1 MILRTDLAVEAVQ
14 SAAAGLPK
22 GVSREEIPRGD
33 TSVSRIT
40 IETEEGAQALQKP
53 VGRYVTVELPSFS
66 EASASIDGRVEAV
79 AEELARLL
87 PKDGEILV
95 AGLGNASITPDAL
108 GPKTAQKIFATRHI
122 QGELARAAGLDGLR
136 AVSVVA
142 PGVLGQTGI
151 ETGELLCGI
160 LERTRPAAVI
170 AVDALASRSLSRL
183 GCTVQLSDTG
193 ISPGA
198 GVGNHRMQL
207 NRSTLGIPVIA
218 AGVPTVVDALT
229 VAVDAAMQAGAS
241 EEDAEALRAQVEPR
255 GASMVVTPREIDL
268 LIDRAAHLLA
278 LAINMALQPTLSP
291 EDILSLTAN

>member
-14 SAAAGLPK
+14 SIRSGLPE
-22 GVSREEIPRGD
+22 GVTSEEITHGD
-33 TSVSRIT
+33 VTVSRIA
-40 IETEEGAQALQKP
+40 IETEKGAAALQKP
-53 VGRYVTVELPSFS
+53 IGRYTTVELPSFS
-66 EASASIDGRVEAV
+66 EASADLDHRVDAV
-79 AEELARLL
+79 AAELARLL
-87 PKDGEILV
+87 PKDGEVLV
-95 AGLGNASITPDAL
+95 AGLGNSSITPDAL
-108 GPKTAQKIFATRHI
+108 GPKTVQKIFATRHI
-122 QGELARAAGLDGLR
+122 QGEFARAAGLDGLR
-136 AVSVVA
+136 AVSAVA

-160 LERTRPAAVI
+160 IERTRPAAVI

-183 GCTVQLSDTG
+183 GCTVQLSDSG

-207 NRSTLGIPVIA
+207 NRDTLGIPVIA

-229 VAVDAAMQAGAS
+229 VAAEAAMQAGAS
-241 EEDAEALRAQVEPR
+241 EEDVEALRAQVEPR

-291 EDILSLTAN
+291 EELLSLVS

>member
-1 MILRTDLAVEAVQ
+1 MILRTDLAVEALQNTAPDV
-14 SAAAGLPK
+14 PK
-22 GVSREEIPRGD
+22 GVLNETFSRGRA
-33 TSVSRIT
+33 SVNRIT
-40 IETEEGAQALQKP
+40 IETEEGSRSLQKP
-53 VGRYVTVELPSFS
+53 VGRYITVELPSFS
-66 EASASIDGRVEAV
+66 EASSDTDDQVDAV
-79 AEELARLL
+79 AQELSRLL
-87 PKDGEILV
+87 PKQGEVLV
-95 AGLGNASITPDAL
+95 AGLGNSSITPDAL
-108 GPKTAQKIFATRHI
+108 GPKTAHKIFATRHI
-122 QGELARAAGLDGLR
+122 QGELARSAGLDGLR
-136 AVSVVA
+136 PVSVVA

-151 ETGELLCGI
+151 ETAELLCGI
-160 LERTRPAAVI
+160 IERTRPAAVI

-229 VAVDAAMQAGAS
+229 VAADAAMQAGAS
-241 EEDAEALRAQVEPR
+241 ERDVEMLRSQVEPR

-268 LIDRAAHLLA
+268 LIDRAAHVMA

-291 EDILSLTAN
+291 EDILSLVS